1 MNVIRFENH
10 QCRKVLKFL
19 DAYIDN
25 ELTVETTQETLSHLE
40 SCADCRAALDDR
52 LRVRA
57 GVRNAV
63 RRETAPP
70 QLRENVRATLRRGSM
85 AGRYW
90 LAAASVLLAVG
101 IIGFGVLRPWSGTQ
115 PVAKGPRTVTDN
127 ALILTVGLNDHV
139 HCVIEKD
146 FAHKKLSDE
155 QMAGLLGPDYA
166 GLVPVI
172 REKIGAGYEVA
183 IGHRCKYQGREFIH
197 FVLHKGATAFSLV
210 LTKKQGESFTRDP
223 RLIAL
228 EASGVSLYQTNL
240 QKHEVAAFETRDHL
254 VYIVSEMPPAE
265 NLEVAA
271 RLSIPVKEF
280 IGKMENA

>member
-10 QCRKVLKFL
+10 QCRKALKFL

-101 IIGFGVLRPWSGTQ
+101 IIGFAVLRPWSGGPTI
-115 PVAKGPRTVTDN
+115 AKGPQTITDN

-172 REKIGAGYEVA
+172 REKIGAGYEIA

-197 FVLHKGATAFSLV
+197 FVLHKGTTAFSLV

-228 EASGVSLYQTNL
+228 EASGVSLYQANL

-271 RLSIPVKEF
+271 RLAMPVKEF
-280 IGKMENA
+280 IGRMENA

>member
-10 QCRKVLKFL
+10 QCRKVLKYL
-19 DAYIDN
+19 DAYVDN
-25 ELTVETTQETLSHLE
+25 ELTVETTQETLAHLE
-40 SCADCRAALDDR
+40 TCADCAAALDDR
-52 LRVRA
+52 LRVRE
-57 GVRNAV
+57 GLRKAV

-70 QLRENVRATLRRGSM
+70 QLRETVRTTLRRGSM

-101 IIGFGVLRPWSGTQ
+101 IIGFAVLRPWSGGPT
-115 PVAKGPRTVTDN
+115 VAKGPQTVTDN

-139 HCVIEKD
+139 HCTIEKN
-146 FAHKKLSDE
+146 FAHKTFSNE

-183 IGHRCKYQGREFIH
+183 IGHRCKYKGREYIH
-197 FVLHKGATAFSLV
+197 FVLRKGETAFSLV
-210 LTKKQGESFTRDP
+210 ITKKQGESFTRDP

-228 EASGVSLYQTNL
+228 EASGVSLYQANL

-254 VYIVSEMPPAE
+254 AFIVSEMPPAE

-271 RLSIPVKEF
+271 RLAMPVKEF
-280 IGKMENA
+280 IGRMENA

>member
-10 QCRKVLKFL
+10 QCRKVLKYL

-40 SCADCRAALDDR
+40 TCADCKAALDDR

-57 GVRNAV
+57 GLRNAV

-90 LAAASVLLAVG
+90 LSAASVLLAVG
-101 IIGFGVLRPWSGTQ
+101 LIGFAVLRPWNNSPTI
-115 PVAKGPRTVTDN
+115 AKGPQTVTDN
-127 ALILTVGLNDHV
+127 TLILTVGLNDHV
-139 HCVIEKD
+139 HCTIEKD
-146 FAHKKLSDE
+146 FAHKNLSNE

-172 REKIGAGYEVA
+172 REKIGAGYEIA
-183 IGHRCKYQGREFIH
+183 IGHRCKYQGREYIH
-197 FVLHKGATAFSLV
+197 FVLRKGDTAFSLV
-210 LTKKQGESFTRDP
+210 LTKKNGESFTRDP

-254 VYIVSEMPPAE
+254 VYIVSEMPAAE

-271 RLSIPVKEF
+271 RLALPVKEF
-280 IGKMENA
+280 IGRMEG

>member
-10 QCRKVLKFL
+10 QCRKVLKYL
-19 DAYIDN
+19 DAYVDN

-40 SCADCRAALDDR
+40 SCADCQAALDER
-52 LRVRA
+52 LRVRS
-57 GVRNAV
+57 GLRQAV

-70 QLRENVRATLRRGSM
+70 HLRENVRATLRRGSM

-101 IIGFGVLRPWSGTQ
+101 LIGFAVVRMGNSGP
-115 PVAKGPRTVTDN
+115 PVAKGPQTVTDN

-139 HCVIEKD
+139 HCTIEKN
-146 FAHKKLSDE
+146 FAHKKFSDE

-172 REKIGAGYEVA
+172 REKIGAGYEIA
-183 IGHRCKYQGREFIH
+183 IGHRCKYKGREYIH
-197 FVLHKGATAFSLV
+197 FVLRKGETAFSLV
-210 LTKKQGESFTRDP
+210 LTKKNGESFTRDQ

-228 EASGVSLYQTNL
+228 EASGVSLYQANL

-254 VYIVSEMPPAE
+254 VYVVSEMPAAE

-271 RLSIPVKEF
+271 RLAMPVKDF